1 MKLCNKFVRDAV
13 RACAPAVLIFL
24 SLVFAGCGSDP
35 VPAAKESVIQ
45 VNNWGISL
53 AEFNDLLRFEI
64 YADPEIDLTRD
75 SRAAF
80 IDYLIQK
87 ELMIQE
93 AARLKLDRKEE
104 FVRTIQTYWESTL
117 IRHLLDLKTEEFKKM
132 ILVTEDEIDDYYAE
146 NKDWFDGVPTAE
158 VREQITQSLTSRK
171 LSARMDEWT
180 DSLRQNAQI
189 IIDPQLISQP

>member
-1 MKLCNKFVRDAV
+1 MKVSNKFFRNAV
-13 RACAPAVLIFL
+13 RACAATVLIFL
-24 SLVFAGCGSDP
+24 SLVFGGCGSDP
-35 VPAAKESVIQ
+35 GPEAKESVIQ
-45 VNNWGISL
+45 VNNWQISL

-93 AARLKLDRKEE
+93 AARLKLDRKEA
-104 FVRTIQTYWESTL
+104 FVRTIQNYWESTL
-117 IRHLLDLKTEEFKKM
+117 IRHLLDLKNEEFKKM
-132 ILVTEDEIDDYYAE
+132 ILVTEEEIDDYYAQ
-146 NKDWFDGVPTAE
+146 NKDWFDGVPPEE
-158 VREQITQSLTSRK
+158 VREQISRSLTSRK
-171 LSARMDEWT
+171 LSAKMEEWT
-180 DSLRQNAQI
+180 DSLRQNAEI